1 MCLTTRSPDSFQD
14 SFHSTGRPHCGRRN
28 HEVVLVVP
36 RANFGGCRFDRIGRS
51 FFYTDDHS
59 YVSSAFHGTHASAQQ
74 PRMDADTHY
83 C

>member
-1 MCLTTRSPDSFQD
+1 MVV
-14 SFHSTGRPHCGRRN
+14 RN

-51 FFYTDDHS
+51 FFYTDDDSS
-59 YVSSAFHGTHASAQQ
+59 YDASAFHGTHASAHIHS
-74 PRMDADTHY
+74 DADTHY